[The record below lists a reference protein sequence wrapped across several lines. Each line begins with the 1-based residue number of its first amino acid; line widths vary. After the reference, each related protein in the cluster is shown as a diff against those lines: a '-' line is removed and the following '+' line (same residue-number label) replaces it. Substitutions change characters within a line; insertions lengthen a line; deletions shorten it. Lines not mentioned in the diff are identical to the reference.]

1 MPAKNRIKSYVENG
15 YYHIYNRGVNKL
27 PIFLN
32 HLDYSTF
39 LSYLKT
45 YLSPKNEDELKN
57 RLSIENISFK
67 KRDKLL
73 QQFRLSN
80 FNKTIQLLS
89 YCLMPNHIHFLI
101 HQTLPYTIKSFMQS
115 FSTRYSMYF
124 NKKYK
129 RVGPIFQGTYKAVFI
144 KSEEQLLHLSR
155 YIHYQSLFSK
165 KGKLLRNPQPSSFPN
180 YTGEINQEWIKPNE
194 ILAFFEGDQ
203 LRKITKEKLYEEF
216 VENYKEQKLE
226 QIQKIIIEEY

>member
-15 YYHIYNRGVNKL
+15 YYHLYNRGVNKL

-32 HLDYSTF
+32 ELDYSTF

-45 YLSPKNEDELKN
+45 YLSPKNEDEIKK
-57 RLSIENISFK
+57 RLAIKNISFK
-67 KRDKLL
+67 ERDKLL

-80 FNKTIQLLS
+80 FNKTIKLLS
-89 YCLMPNHIHFLI
+89 YCLMPNHIHFI
-101 HQTLPYTIKSFMQS
+101 VHQTLPYTIKSFMQS
-115 FSTRYSMYF
+115 LGTRYSMYL
-124 NKKYK
+124 NQKYK

-155 YIHYQSLFSK
+155 YIHYQALFSK

-180 YTGEINQEWIKPNE
+180 YMGRIHQEWLKPDE
-194 ILAFFEGDQ
+194 ILSFFEGGR
-203 LRKITKEKLYEEF
+203 LKIITKEKSYEEF
-216 VENYKEQKLE
+216 VKNYKQHDLE
-226 QIQKIIIEEY
+226 FIQRIVIEEY